1 MQRSD
6 IIDAAAQI
14 FRQKGYHAASMQDIA
29 DAVHLQKSSLYHH
42 VDSKQDLLF
51 AILNKALDLLI
62 DDLTQ
67 IVDSE
72 LMPDEKLHKAMQVYV
87 GRLTE
92 DANLASVL
100 LLEYRSLEPK
110 LQAQH
115 NIRRDRY
122 EGLWRRLVQEG
133 IEAGVFRV
141 VDEAVATFALL
152 GVQNWMITWFK
163 KGGRLEARELADQFC
178 DLFLKGLQANSIEAT
193 A

>member
-29 DAVHLQKSSLYHH
+29 DAVHLQKASLYHH
-42 VDSKQDLLF
+42 VDSKQDILF
-51 AILNKALDLLI
+51 TILNKALDLLI
-62 DDLTQ
+62 DDLSE
-67 IVDSE
+67 IVALE
-72 LMPDEKLHKAMQVYV
+72 LLPEEKLRKAMQVYV

-92 DANLASVL
+92 DTNLASVL

-110 LQAQH
+110 LRVKH
-115 NIRRDRY
+115 NTRRDRY
-122 EGLWRRLVQEG
+122 EGLWRRLIQEG

-141 VDEAVATFALL
+141 VDEAVAAFALL

-163 KGGRLEARELADQFC
+163 EGGRLEAQELADQFC
-178 DLFLKGLQANSIEAT
+178 DLFLKGLQANSDEA
-193 A
+193 AA

>member
-29 DAVHLQKSSLYHH
+29 DAVHLQKASLYHH

-51 AILNKALDLLI
+51 TILNKALDLLI
-62 DDLTQ
+62 DDLTE

-72 LMPDEKLHKAMQVYV
+72 LPPDEKLRKAMQVYV

-110 LQAQH
+110 LRVQH

-141 VDEAVATFALL
+141 VDQAVATFALL

-163 KGGRLEARELADQFC
+163 EGGRLEARELADQFC
-178 DLFLKGLQANSIEAT
+178 DLFLEGLQVNSIEAT
-193 A
+193 E